1 MYAMYPEWGP
11 ARHRTDEQADHTTNV
26 DHARRRP
33 RYWEKQL
40 VTAGAPARQDEELD
54 RPDDN

>member
-1 MYAMYPEWGP
+1 MYEMYPEWGP
-11 ARHRTDEQADHTTNV
+11 ARHRTDEHAERGSRP
-26 DHARRRP
+26 ARRRP

-40 VTAGAPARQDEELD
+40 VTAGAPGVDEAETQ

>member
-1 MYAMYPEWGP
+1 MYEMYPEWGP
-11 ARHRTDEQADHTTNV
+11 ARHRPESTADHT
-26 DHARRRP
+26 DRPARRRP

-40 VTAGAPARQDEELD
+40 VSAGAVGRDDAEGQ

>member
-1 MYAMYPEWGP
+1 MYEMYPEWGP
-11 ARHRTDEQADHTTNV
+11 ARHRTDDRAANGEDHP
-26 DHARRRP
+26 ARRRP

-40 VTAGAPARQDEELD
+40 VTAGAPTSYDGESE

>member
-1 MYAMYPEWGP
+1 MYEMYPEWGP
-11 ARHRTDEQADHTTNV
+11 ARHRTDDRAANGEDHP
-26 DHARRRP
+26 ARRRP

-40 VTAGAPARQDEELD
+40 ATAGAPASYDGESE

>member
-1 MYAMYPEWGP
+1 MYEMYPEWGP
-11 ARHRTDEQADHTTNV
+11 ARHRTDEADASHTRP
-26 DHARRRP
+26 ARRRP

-40 VTAGAPARQDEELD
+40 VGAGAPAATDE

>member
-1 MYAMYPEWGP
+1 MYEMYPEWGP
-11 ARHRTDEQADHTTNV
+11 ARHRTDDTVAEHPAQ
-26 DHARRRP
+26 RRP

-40 VTAGAPARQDEELD
+40 VTAGAPAGPDAEGD

>member
-1 MYAMYPEWGP
+1 MYEMYPEWGP
-11 ARHRTDEQADHTTNV
+11 ARHRTDDAADHP
-26 DHARRRP
+26 ARRRR

-40 VTAGAPARQDEELD
+40 VTAGAPANRDADAE

>member
-1 MYAMYPEWGP
+1 MYQMYPEWGP
-11 ARHRTDEQADHTTNV
+11 ARHRTQDGNDTDERAAQ
-26 DHARRRP
+26 RRP

-40 VTAGAPARQDEELD
+40 VGAGAPAPEPAEA

>member
-1 MYAMYPEWGP
+1 MYEMYPEWGP
-11 ARHRTDEQADHTTNV
+11 ARHRTDEHAARP
-26 DHARRRP
+26 ARRRP

-40 VTAGAPARQDEELD
+40 VTTGATAGQDAEHQ

>member
-1 MYAMYPEWGP
+1 MYQMYPEWGP
-11 ARHRTDEQADHTTNV
+11 ARHRTDERSTDRADHEP
-26 DHARRRP
+26 HPARRRP

-40 VTAGAPARQDEELD
+40 VGAGAPVEPDSD